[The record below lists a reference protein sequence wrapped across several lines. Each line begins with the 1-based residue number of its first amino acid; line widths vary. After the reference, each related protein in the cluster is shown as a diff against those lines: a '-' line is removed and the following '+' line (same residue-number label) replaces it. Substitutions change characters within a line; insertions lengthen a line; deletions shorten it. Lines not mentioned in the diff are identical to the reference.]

1 MSTLCVGKY
10 AMRDLVQKLPS
21 TQGGR
26 ADPGA
31 SDETIAAVLATL
43 NEVIKK
49 STEFSRAL
57 LECDGVE
64 RLVHMTRQRGRYSA
78 RVVKFASQV

>member
-1 MSTLCVGKY
+1 
-10 AMRDLVQKLPS
+10 MRDLVQKLPS
-21 TQGGR
+21 TEGDRG
-26 ADPGA
+26 DPPA

-57 LECDGVE
+57 MECDGEIAVFN
-64 RLVHMTRQRGRYSA
+64 YSNC
-78 RVVKFASQV
+78 